1 MTLTP
6 EQIKDG
12 WKPISE
18 IVNCPDDGIFQL
30 IEPRPHGAFRFHK
43 DILQKSDL
51 QRYYK
56 EYSGHLV
63 FFRPLIPLTPDTIML
78 SREDAEDLLDVI
90 EAYRSVIEDCKN
102 KPPIEIGKSI
112 ITKIRNQLEGQN
124 AL

>member
-6 EQIKDG
+6 KLIAQG

-63 FFRPLIPLTPDTIML
+63 FFRPLIPLTPDTIIL
-78 SREDAEDLLDVI
+78 SREDAEAVLI
-90 EAYRSVIEDCKN
+90 MAEGRYIREEEQPA
-102 KPPIEIGKSI
+102 I
-112 ITKIRNQLEGQN
+112 INAVNKIRAQLE
-124 AL
+124 ASK